1 MAPARDAY
9 FFSLSIRRYV
19 TALGALGRTAR
30 NPSDTDLP
38 QTSPHTVAQ
47 SLSYRYDARSRGT
60 NIRRE
65 YHEYHRVGVYV
76 ADDTHV
82 RERSQRPS
90 SSPQAALRP
99 PMARIRQASI
109 PSEPP
114 QLHNARKRRHDRIHI
129 AQERPPWAVLSRV
142 EPYERCMKATLP
154 QAPSAEPRA
163 AAPKATRPKPFVHA
177 LQAWPLACAVHER
190 NRMVRA
196 RGLMHGRRAAV
207 PRERSRVRSPF
218 SGAP

>member
-47 SLSYRYDARSRGT
+47 SFCYRYDARSRGT

-90 SSPQAALRP
+90 LSPHAALRP
-99 PMARIRQASI
+99 PTASVCQASM
-109 PSEPP
+109 P
-114 QLHNARKRRHDRIHI
+114 A
-129 AQERPPWAVLSRV
+129 ERPQRESCQRWRLGGLEADHVQPSQATPTCV
-142 EPYERCMKATLP
+142 E
-154 QAPSAEPRA
+154 A
-163 AAPKATRPKPFVHA
+163 A
-177 LQAWPLACAVHER
+177 
-190 NRMVRA
+190 
-196 RGLMHGRRAAV
+196 
-207 PRERSRVRSPF
+207 
-218 SGAP
+218 